1 MFLLKKK
8 QIQKTKFICFFLSFC
23 FFYENLIQLILF
35 NSINRT
41 LLDNK
46 KEIIIIIKK
55 ILNTGMENYTESLK
69 ILFSERI
76 ILIEEWPEK
85 NMVRI
90 IMKSCEEGE
99 THFENVHEIM
109 RVFSSIGKYVH
120 LSFQ

>member
-1 MFLLKKK
+1 M
-8 QIQKTKFICFFLSFC
+8 
-23 FFYENLIQLILF
+23 
-35 NSINRT
+35 
-41 LLDNK
+41 DNK
-46 KEIIIIIKK
+46 KEIIIIIQK